1 MKLSK
6 FSQFKN
12 NASRFHNI
20 ISVLTKYGLANW
32 IKQED
37 PSFIKGLVTSAQGDS
52 LAGLPFAVRLR
63 MAFTELGTT
72 FIKLGQVLSTRSD
85 IVGPEVAAELC
96 KLQSDTPIDSQQ
108 QVTQMIESAL
118 GESIETLFADFDF
131 TPIGSASIGQVHKA
145 ILHDGRAV
153 VVKVQHADIEDKI
166 KADIEILG
174 LLASLSEKYDGEL
187 RLYQPKSL
195 IEDFSDS
202 LFKELD
208 YVKELRSMHLFA
220 QCFAGNDNVHI
231 PITYPELS
239 AKHVLTM
246 ECLNGFSIAD
256 AGQLQASGADT
267 KKIAT
272 IGVNIYLDMI
282 FKHHIFH
289 ADPHP
294 GNIWVLPENRI
305 GLLDFGMVGRID
317 SELQE
322 AIELML
328 LAASEKNS
336 NDFTKQIIKICTLPE
351 NFNKAKLQRDVD
363 AFLHEYLGQALDS
376 LNMSETLNHMSNII
390 RHHRLLMP
398 SGASMLIRVLLML
411 EGSSQRL
418 DRNFSIND
426 AIQPYTQKMRLAR
439 LSPAKFSQ
447 KLGRSYLV
455 WERLLTAL
463 PDDIEHIAAKMRE
476 GDFSVNLRHRHLD
489 AVINRLVYGILSGS
503 IFLGGSMI
511 LSSSVPP
518 LIHGVS
524 VIGAVVI
531 GIGSLLGY
539 KLLRAIGSSGSLTN
553 SKYK

>member
-12 NASRFHNI
+12 NASRFHTI
-20 ISVLTKYGLANW
+20 IAVLTKYGLANW
-32 IKQED
+32 IKKED

-52 LAGLPFAVRLR
+52 LAGLPFAIRLR

-72 FIKLGQVLSTRSD
+72 FIKLGQILSTRSD
-85 IVGPEVAAELC
+85 IVGPEIATELC
-96 KLQSDTPIDSQQ
+96 KLHSDTPVDSPE

-118 GESIETLFADFDF
+118 GESIDTLFADFNF
-131 TPIGSASIGQVHKA
+131 VPIGSASIGQVHKA
-145 ILHDGRAV
+145 TLHDGRAV
-153 VVKVQHADIEDKI
+153 VVKVQHCNIEDKI

-174 LLASLSEKYDGEL
+174 LLASLSEKYDSEL

-195 IEDFSDS
+195 IEDFSES
-202 LFKELD
+202 LLKELD
-208 YVKELRSMHLFA
+208 YLKELRSMSLFSK
-220 QCFAGNDNVHI
+220 CFADNANVHI
-231 PITYPELS
+231 PATYPELS

-246 ECLNGFSIAD
+246 ECLVGYSIAD
-256 AGQLQASGADT
+256 ADKLKASGADT

-272 IGVNIYLDMI
+272 LGANIYLDMI

-294 GNIWVLPENRI
+294 GNIWVLPGNRI
-305 GLLDFGMVGRID
+305 GLLDFGMVARID

-351 NFNKAKLQRDVD
+351 NFDKAKLQRDVD
-363 AFLHEYLGQALDS
+363 EFLHEYLGQALDS
-376 LNMSETLNHMSNII
+376 LNISETLNHMSSII
-390 RHHRLLMP
+390 RNHRLLMP

-418 DRNFSIND
+418 DRHFSINES
-426 AIQPYTQKMRLAR
+426 IEPYTHKMRVER
-439 LSPAKFSQ
+439 LSPRKFSQ

-463 PDDIEHIAAKMRE
+463 PDDIENVVAKMRD
-476 GDFSVNLRHRHLD
+476 GNFDVNLQHRHLD
-489 AVINRLVYGILSGS
+489 AVINRLVYGILSGA

-511 LSSSVPP
+511 LSSAVPP
-518 LIHGVS
+518 LIGGVS

-539 KLLRAIGSSGSLTN
+539 KLLRAIGSSGNLTN
-553 SKYK
+553 SDYK